1 MSLRFVPINGEY
13 RKVEVYIMKRVL
25 IVLVMV
31 LSVST
36 FVAAVPY
43 PYAAYELETQGN
55 LKSILDEVVV
65 KYTVIARSEKGSIL
79 PWSKAWAAIYS
90 MEIVEAAGNY
100 YAHQNFMTEK
110 ERESLIQSYRS
121 QMVDT
126 RLCFGLILVADKEE
140 YVAIDS
146 KNSKISTIVLETDKG
161 SIYQPSEL
169 REDSKEFDF
178 NELAW
183 KSYYTVCFPRFNN
196 KKQIIDEDTEWV
208 KLWVVAGSE
217 RIFMQFNFQH

>member
-1 MSLRFVPINGEY
+1 
-13 RKVEVYIMKRVL
+13 MKRVL

>member
-1 MSLRFVPINGEY
+1 
-13 RKVEVYIMKRVL
+13 MKRVL

-110 ERESLIQSYRS
+110 ERESLIQSRRS

-126 RLCFGLILVADKEE
+126 RLCFMLILRADKEE

>member
-1 MSLRFVPINGEY
+1 
-13 RKVEVYIMKRVL
+13 MKRVL

-55 LKSILDEVVV
+55 LESILDEVVA
-65 KYTVIARSEKGSIL
+65 KYAVEAQSEKGSIL
-79 PWSKAWAAIYS
+79 PWSEAGAAIYS
-90 MEIVEAAGNY
+90 MEVLEAGGNY

-110 ERESLIQSYRS
+110 ERESLIQSLRS

-126 RLCFGLILVADKEE
+126 RLCFMLILWADKEE

-146 KNSKISTIVLETDKG
+146 KNSEISTIVLETDKG

-169 REDSKEFDF
+169 IEVSKEFDF
-178 NELAW
+178 NEWVW
-183 KSYYTVCFPRFNN
+183 KSNYTVCFPRFNN

-208 KLWVVAGSE
+208 KLWVVAGTE
-217 RIFMQFNFQH
+217 RIFMQFDFEH

>member
-1 MSLRFVPINGEY
+1 
-13 RKVEVYIMKRVL
+13 MKRVL

-55 LKSILDEVVV
+55 LESILDEVVA
-65 KYTVIARSEKGSIL
+65 KYAVEAQSEKGSIL
-79 PWSKAWAAIYS
+79 PWSEAGAVIYS
-90 MEIVEAAGNY
+90 MEVLEALGNY

-110 ERESLIQSYRS
+110 ERESFIQSRRS

-126 RLCFGLILVADKEE
+126 RLCFMLILWADKEE

-169 REDSKEFDF
+169 REVSNEFDF
-178 NELAW
+178 NEWVW
-183 KSYYTVCFPRFNN
+183 KSNYTVCFPRFNN

-217 RIFMQFNFQH
+217 RIFMQFDFEH

>member
-1 MSLRFVPINGEY
+1 
-13 RKVEVYIMKRVL
+13 MKRVL

-55 LKSILDEVVV
+55 LESILDEVVA
-65 KYTVIARSEKGSIL
+65 KYAVEAQSEKGSIL

>member
-55 LKSILDEVVV
+55 LESILDEVVA
-65 KYTVIARSEKGSIL
+65 KYAVEAQSEKGSIL
-79 PWSKAWAAIYS
+79 PWSEAGAVIYS
-90 MEIVEAAGNY
+90 IEVLEALGNY

-110 ERESLIQSYRS
+110 ERESLIQSR
-121 QMVDT
+121 
-126 RLCFGLILVADKEE
+126 R
-140 YVAIDS
+140 
-146 KNSKISTIVLETDKG
+146 
-161 SIYQPSEL
+161 
-169 REDSKEFDF
+169 
-178 NELAW
+178 
-183 KSYYTVCFPRFNN
+183 
-196 KKQIIDEDTEWV
+196 
-208 KLWVVAGSE
+208 
-217 RIFMQFNFQH
+217 

>member
-1 MSLRFVPINGEY
+1 
-13 RKVEVYIMKRVL
+13 MKRVL

-55 LKSILDEVVV
+55 LESILDEVVA
-65 KYTVIARSEKGSIL
+65 KYAVEAQSEKGSIL
-79 PWSKAWAAIYS
+79 PWSEAGAVIYS
-90 MEIVEAAGNY
+90 MEVLEAVGNY

-110 ERESLIQSYRS
+110 ERESLIQSRRS

-169 REDSKEFDF
+169 IEVSKEFDF
-178 NELAW
+178 NELVW
-183 KSYYTVCFPRFNN
+183 KSNYTVCFPRFNN

-217 RIFMQFNFQH
+217 RIFMQFDFEH

>member
-1 MSLRFVPINGEY
+1 
-13 RKVEVYIMKRVL
+13 MKRVL

-55 LKSILDEVVV
+55 LESIVDEVVA
-65 KYTVIARSEKGSIL
+65 KYAVEAQSEKGSIL
-79 PWSKAWAAIYS
+79 PWSEAGAVIYS
-90 MEIVEAAGNY
+90 MEVLEALGNF

-110 ERESLIQSYRS
+110 ERESFKQSRRS

-126 RLCFGLILVADKEE
+126 RLCFMLILRADKEE

-169 REDSKEFDF
+169 IEVSKEFDF
-178 NELAW
+178 NEWVW
-183 KSYYTVCFPRFNN
+183 KSNYTVCFPRFNN

-208 KLWVVAGSE
+208 KLWVVAGAQ
-217 RIFMQFNFQH
+217 RIFMQFDFEH

>member
-1 MSLRFVPINGEY
+1 
-13 RKVEVYIMKRVL
+13 MKRVL

-55 LKSILDEVVV
+55 LKSILDEVVA

>member
-1 MSLRFVPINGEY
+1 
-13 RKVEVYIMKRVL
+13 MKRVL

-36 FVAAVPY
+36 FVEAVPY

-55 LKSILDEVVV
+55 LESIVDEVVA
-65 KYTVIARSEKGSIL
+65 KYAVEAQSEKGSIL
-79 PWSKAWAAIYS
+79 PWSEAGAVIYS
-90 MEIVEAAGNY
+90 MEVLEALGNF

-110 ERESLIQSYRS
+110 ERESFKQSRRS
-121 QMVDT
+121 QFVDT
-126 RLCFGLILVADKEE
+126 RLCFMLILRADKEE

-169 REDSKEFDF
+169 IEVSKEFDF
-178 NELAW
+178 NEW
-183 KSYYTVCFPRFNN
+183 VWESNYTVGFPRFNN

-208 KLWVVAGSE
+208 KLWVVAGTE
-217 RIFMQFNFQH
+217 RIFMQFDFEH

>member
-1 MSLRFVPINGEY
+1 
-13 RKVEVYIMKRVL
+13 MKRVL

-110 ERESLIQSYRS
+110 ERESLIQSRRS

>member
-1 MSLRFVPINGEY
+1 
-13 RKVEVYIMKRVL
+13 MKRVL

-55 LKSILDEVVV
+55 LKSILDEVVA
-65 KYTVIARSEKGSIL
+65 KYAVEAQSEKGSIL

>member
-1 MSLRFVPINGEY
+1 
-13 RKVEVYIMKRVL
+13 MKRVL

-55 LKSILDEVVV
+55 LESIVDEVVA
-65 KYTVIARSEKGSIL
+65 KYTVEAQSEKGSIL
-79 PWSKAWAAIYS
+79 PWSEAGAAIYS
-90 MEIVEAAGNY
+90 MEIVEALGNY

-126 RLCFGLILVADKEE
+126 RLCFMLILLADKEE

-169 REDSKEFDF
+169 IEVSKEFDF
-178 NELAW
+178 NEW
-183 KSYYTVCFPRFNN
+183 VWESNYTVGFPRFNN

-217 RIFMQFNFQH
+217 RIFMQFDFEH

>member
-1 MSLRFVPINGEY
+1 
-13 RKVEVYIMKRVL
+13 MKRVL

-183 KSYYTVCFPRFNN
+183 KSYYTVCCPRFNN
-196 KKQIIDEDTEWV
+196 KQQIIDEDTEWI

>member
-1 MSLRFVPINGEY
+1 VPINGEY

-217 RIFMQFNFQH
+217 RIFMQFDFEH